1 MDYFERIGFPLSH
14 AATNPAD
21 HALDVVQGDVPRRPD
36 PAELAHGGTRARVA
50 RAKALAFD
58 AARDLP
64 ALWLVRHRKR
74 IKNILPPK
82 L

>member
-1 MDYFERIGFPLSH
+1 M
-14 AATNPAD
+14 
-21 HALDVVQGDVPRRPD
+21 PRRPD
-36 PAELAHGGTRARVA
+36 PVELAHGGLRARVA